1 MWHFQK
7 IDLLQPILPRKFVAF
22 VGAGGKT
29 SLIEYL
35 AERLMRVGKTVAI
48 TTTTKIYAREPYH
61 LLKNDAAPM
70 KWNMPFVRVG
80 KTLED
85 GKLTAVDLE
94 DILCIGALYDT
105 VLIEADG
112 AKNKPL
118 KFPAPYEPVIPPV
131 AEAVY
136 VVSGLDA
143 IYRKVHDAVFRWEL
157 FCNAAGVDGN
167 TIITPDIFKSFFSES
182 ILFKGVDTK
191 KCCVVLNKY
200 DTLKQKRYGSDIARE
215 LLKNIK
221 WLNVI
226 ISSVKLRTFYK
237 ISH

>member
-1 MWHFQK
+1 MWHFQRT
-7 IDLLQPILPRKFVAF
+7 DLLQPILPLKFVAF

-35 AERLMRVGKTVAI
+35 AERLVRAGRTVAI

-61 LLKNDAAPM
+61 LLKNDDSPM
-70 KWNMPFVRVG
+70 RWKMPLIRVG

-85 GKLTAVDLE
+85 GKLTSVDFE
-94 DILCIGALYDT
+94 DIVRIGAFYDT

-118 KFPAPYEPVIPPV
+118 KFPSPYEPVIPPV
-131 AEAVY
+131 AEEVY

-143 IYRKVHDAVFRWEL
+143 IYRKVHEAVFRWEL
-157 FCNAAGVDGN
+157 FCNGAGIDGN
-167 TIITPDIFKSFFSES
+167 TVITPEVFTSFFSES

-191 KCCVVLNKY
+191 RCRVVLNKH
-200 DTLKQKRYGSDIARE
+200 DTLKQKSYGPDIARE
-215 LLKNIK
+215 LCRNIK

-226 ISSVKLRTFYK
+226 IASVKFRAFYK